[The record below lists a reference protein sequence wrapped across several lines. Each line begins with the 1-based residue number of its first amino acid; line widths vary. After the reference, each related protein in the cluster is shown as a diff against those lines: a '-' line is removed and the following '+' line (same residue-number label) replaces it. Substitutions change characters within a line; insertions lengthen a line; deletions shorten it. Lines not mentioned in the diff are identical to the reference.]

1 MPAAMRIAR
10 QDVVAGLTV
19 AGVGAPQCIAYAM
32 MAGLPPVYGL
42 VTACVP
48 AFVAAVSSRA
58 RWVITGPTNTTSLL
72 ILAALLPH
80 LTAQGVV
87 DMPGLAALGTLT
99 LLTGLFRLGLASFGG
114 ETLVRFLPE
123 SVLVGFTAG
132 VAVLMVVMQLDE
144 ALGVQHVVAT
154 GVFSELTNVIV
165 ASMNDNPP
173 QLLAMLVTLGTLAGL
188 ITLQPR
194 YPRVPFA
201 LLILV
206 GSSLVAYVFDLDAS
220 VGLPLISDKTA
231 LAVGVP
237 KYALPSLDPRIIE
250 SFFTPAAAIAL
261 IGTLELTAVLRVDGL
276 KINMR
281 REIRAQAY
289 ANIAGS
295 LVSALPASA
304 SLTRSALLKQTP
316 NTTRMAPII
325 TAIATIPLVV
335 AAPLLGYIP
344 QATIAGLLFATAY
357 QTVDHHKIHRI
368 WVASRKARIVLLVTL
383 GSALLFRLEWAII
396 SGTAFSLILY
406 LMDSA
411 VPRLRVY
418 VPTSTSRLLPYTR
431 GDQAEVVI
439 IEVSGELHFAAAQAF
454 LAEVYD
460 LVPKSVRHV
469 VLDLTHAHA
478 MRFTALVAFEEL
490 AADLKKN
497 GAALYIAGVSGEFV
511 DVLRKS
517 KSTLNVTPS
526 FDEPGRSVQEA
537 LRRFRDPEPI
547 NFSI

>member
-1 MPAAMRIAR
+1 MKFER
-10 QDVVAGLTV
+10 QDIVAGLTV

-48 AFVAAVSSRA
+48 AFVAAVASRA

-87 DMPGLAALGTLT
+87 DKPGLAALGTLT
-99 LLTGLFRLGLASFGG
+99 LLTGLFRLGLSSFGG
-114 ETLVRFLPE
+114 SKLVRFLPE

-144 ALGVQHVVAT
+144 ALGVESVIAT
-154 GVFSELTNVIV
+154 GLFSEAASLVIQ
-165 ASMNDNPP
+165 ATHGHPP
-173 QLLAMLVTLGTLAGL
+173 QLLAIGVTLVTVGCLVA
-188 ITLQPR
+188 LQPR

-201 LLILV
+201 LVVLV
-206 GSSLVAYVFDLDAS
+206 GSSALAYVLGFDANN
-220 VGLPLISDKTA
+220 GLPLIGDRTA
-231 LAVGVP
+231 LARGVP
-237 KYALPSLDPRIIE
+237 QYAFPSLDPRIIE

-261 IGTLELTAVLRVDGL
+261 VGTLELAAVLRVDGL
-276 KINMR
+276 KIDMR
-281 REIRAQAY
+281 REIRAQAF

-304 SLTRSALLKQTP
+304 SVSRSALLKQTP

-325 TAIATIPLVV
+325 TAIATLPLVF

-357 QTVDHHKIHRI
+357 QTVDRVKIQRI
-368 WVASRKARIVLLVTL
+368 WVASQKARLVLLVTL

-418 VPTSTSRLLPYTR
+418 VPTTGSRLVPYTR
-431 GDQAEVVI
+431 GDQAEAVV

-454 LAEVYD
+454 LDEVYD

-469 VLDLTHAHA
+469 VLDLTHAHT

-490 AADLKKN
+490 AAELAKR
-497 GAALYIAGVSGEFV
+497 GARLHIAGVSGEFV
-511 DVLRKS
+511 DVIRKS
-517 KSTLNVTPS
+517 KSTLNVTLAS
-526 FDEPGRSVQEA
+526 DEPGRSVQEA
-537 LRRFRDPEPI
+537 LGNLRDPEPI